1 MIKAK
6 NANGWNTLWP
16 WVIIAFALVIAAW
29 IWLIR
34 TASIHAPES
43 IPIEKGSEIDD

>member
-1 MIKAK
+1 MNKAK

-16 WVIIAFALVIAAW
+16 WVIAAFALVIGAW

-34 TASIHAPES
+34 TASEHSPEA
-43 IPIEKGSEIDD
+43 IPIEEGSTIDD